1 MPFSIHFQEEE
12 EELFVPYFGCTIKII
27 SLNEWSEG
35 VLSKKGFGK
44 FHWQTSEA
52 AYFSLRDWGQSQWSI
67 QIYCRKWEHIY
78 FLSQEIISFF
88 LFWIS
93 NFNRPSFLLLGI
105 KRTSFPMRV
114 VNFISHKSFNHFR
127 HLVAWLGRVYWAAPW
142 LLQVF
147 KRKVIFFW

>member
-1 MPFSIHFQEEE
+1 MDEFWTNYEIKIPKNIWYCNDFFFFPPEPTETLIYLFQVPELLCKLHLIILSVCNADSVLFVYDHKEHYSSINALKMPFSIHFQEED

-67 QIYCRKWEHIY
+67 QIY
-78 FLSQEIISFF
+78 LS
-88 LFWIS
+88 
-93 NFNRPSFLLLGI
+93 
-105 KRTSFPMRV
+105 
-114 VNFISHKSFNHFR
+114 
-127 HLVAWLGRVYWAAPW
+127 
-142 LLQVF
+142 
-147 KRKVIFFW
+147 